1 MDVFFEGF
9 FFMKKFII
17 ISLVTLCIL
26 PLQAKEYSF
35 EDAYKRVLAT
45 QESLAAARQ
54 EVKAAK
60 AQQSSTRGLYLPSV
74 GVKGSY
80 TRIDSPIIIDLNE
93 IRTVITTLHGIPL
106 TALPSFE
113 EQIQNE
119 KFFKAQAYATLP
131 LFTGGK
137 IASANAAAKAN
148 YIGAQAQ
155 ADMLANKLL
164 VDLSTKYFGNLL
176 AQKMM
181 EVRGQFLQ
189 NAKQNAENGA
199 KMYRAGVISKVEK
212 MSVDVILAQAQ
223 RDYDSSVNDASIA
236 QTLLKDI
243 LSETEEITPNS
254 SLFVLPLESLPS
266 LEEFQKKA
274 LSTPILNF
282 IDSKKDLSKANENA
296 QKADFLPTFYLFASH
311 ELYSH
316 DLTILE
322 PDWAIGIGFNW
333 NLFEGGQTYNKTKAA
348 KELTQKVE
356 DLKAQQ
362 IKDITTG
369 IEYYYKK
376 MENAQKTY
384 TALQEELSFTEA
396 FYKARQLGFKAG
408 TTTSLEVNMA
418 MTQWQKSQLENLKA
432 QYDFVT
438 SLAAILNLSGQPEL
452 FHKYAQEGQKGVIK

>member
-1 MDVFFEGF
+1 
-9 FFMKKFII
+9 MKKF
-17 ISLVTLCIL
+17 LTLSFLALCVL

-60 AQQSSTRGLYLPSV
+60 QQQGSARALHYPTV

-80 TRIDSPIIIDLNE
+80 TRIDDPINIDLNG
-93 IRTVITTLHGIPL
+93 IRTVIATLHSIPPA
-106 TALPSFE
+106 ALPSFE
-113 EQIQNE
+113 TQVQDE

-137 IASANAAAKAN
+137 INSANAAAKAN
-148 YIGAQAQ
+148 YAGALAQ
-155 ADMLANKLL
+155 ENMLANKLL
-164 VDLSTKYFGNLL
+164 VDLSEKYFGNFL

-181 EVRGQFLQ
+181 EVRRQFLQ
-189 NAKQNAENGA
+189 NAKQIAEDGA
-199 KMYRAGVISKVEK
+199 KMYRAGIISKVEK

-223 RDYDSSVNDASIA
+223 RDYDSAVNDASIA

-243 LSETEEITPNS
+243 LSETEEIKPNS
-254 SLFVLPLESLPS
+254 PLFVLPLDRLPS
-266 LEEFQKKA
+266 LEDFQAKA
-274 LSTPILNF
+274 LSNPIINF
-282 IDSKKDLSKANENA
+282 IDSKKDLSKANESA
-296 QKADFLPTFYLFASH
+296 QKADFLPTFYLFATR
-311 ELYSH
+311 ELYTK

-322 PDWAIGIGFNW
+322 PDWAVGIGFNW
-333 NLFEGGQTYNKTKAA
+333 NIFEGGQSYYKTKAA

-356 DLKAQQ
+356 DLKMQQ

-376 MENAQKTY
+376 MQNAQKTY

-438 SLAAILNLSGQPEL
+438 SLAAILNLSGQTEL
-452 FHKYAQEGQKGVIK
+452 FNRYVQEAQIN

>member
-1 MDVFFEGF
+1 
-9 FFMKKFII
+9 MKKPII
-17 ISLVTLCIL
+17 VSLLMLCIL

-35 EDAYKRVLAT
+35 DEAYKRVLAT
-45 QESLAAARQ
+45 QESLAAARK

-60 AQQSSTRGLYLPSV
+60 AEQSSMRGLYLPTV

-80 TRIDSPIIIDLNE
+80 TRIDEPITIDLNA
-93 IRTVITTLHGIPL
+93 IRSVIQTFHAVP
-106 TALPSFE
+106 LPSFE
-113 EQIQNE
+113 TQVQEE

-148 YIGAQAQ
+148 YLSAQAQ
-155 ADMLANKLL
+155 ADILANKLL

-176 AQKMM
+176 AQKMVQ
-181 EVRGQFLQ
+181 VRGQFLQ

-199 KMYRAGVISKVEK
+199 KMFRAGVISKVEK

-223 RDYDSSVNDASIA
+223 RDYNSAVNDANIA

-243 LSETEEITPNS
+243 LSETEEIIPNS
-254 SLFVLPLESLPS
+254 PLFVLPLERLPS
-266 LEEFQKKA
+266 LEEFKTKA

-282 IDSKKDLSKANENA
+282 IDSKKALSKANENA
-296 QKADFLPTFYLFASH
+296 QKADFLPTFYLFATR
-311 ELYSH
+311 ELYTR
-316 DLTILE
+316 DLTILD
-322 PDWAIGIGFNW
+322 PDWALGVGFTW
-333 NLFEGGQTYNKTKAA
+333 SLFEGGQTYHKTKAA

-356 DLKAQQ
+356 DLKEQQ
-362 IKDITTG
+362 IKDISTG

-384 TALQEELSFTEA
+384 TALQEELAFTEE

-418 MTQWQKSQLENLKA
+418 MTQWQKSQLESLKA

-452 FHKYAQEGQKGVIK
+452 FNKYAQEGQKIKEK

>member
-1 MDVFFEGF
+1 
-9 FFMKKFII
+9 MKKLII
-17 ISLVTLCIL
+17 ISLLIFCIL
-26 PLQAKEYSF
+26 PMQAKEYSF

-60 AQQSSTRGLYLPSV
+60 AQQSSAHGLYLPSI

-80 TRIDSPIIIDLNE
+80 TRINNPIVIDLNE
-93 IRTVITTLHGIPL
+93 IRTVITTLHGIPQ

-113 EQIQNE
+113 EQVQDK

-131 LFTGGK
+131 IFTGGK

-148 YIGAQAQ
+148 YAGAQAQ
-155 ADMLANKLL
+155 EDMLANKLL
-164 VDLSTKYFGNLL
+164 VDLSTKYFGNFL
-176 AQKMM
+176 AQKMV

-189 NAKQNAENGA
+189 NAKQNAEDGA
-199 KMYRAGVISKVEK
+199 KMFKAGVISKVEK
-212 MSVDVILAQAQ
+212 MSVDVVLAQAQ
-223 RDYDSSVNDASIA
+223 RDYDSAVNDASIA

-243 LSETEEITPNS
+243 LSETQEITPNS
-254 SLFVLPLESLPS
+254 PVFVLPLESLPS

-274 LSTPILNF
+274 LSTPMLSY
-282 IDSKKDLSKANENA
+282 IDSKKELSKANESA
-296 QKADFLPTFYLFASH
+296 QKSDFLPTFYLFATR
-311 ELYSH
+311 ELYSR
-316 DLTILE
+316 DLTILD
-322 PDWAIGIGFNW
+322 PDWAVGIGFNW

-356 DLKAQQ
+356 DLKEQQ
-362 IKDITTG
+362 IKDILTG
-369 IEYYYKK
+369 VEYYYKK

-384 TALQEELSFTEA
+384 AALQEELAFTEE

-438 SLAAILNLSGQPEL
+438 SLAAILNLSGQTEL
-452 FHKYAQEGQKGVIK
+452 FNKYAQEGQRN

>member
-1 MDVFFEGF
+1 
-9 FFMKKFII
+9 MKKFLI
-17 ISLVTLCIL
+17 ISFLALCSL

-45 QESLAAARQ
+45 QESLAAARR
-54 EVKAAK
+54 EVNAAR
-60 AQQSSTRGLYLPSV
+60 QQKSSTQGLYFPSV

-80 TRIDSPIIIDLNE
+80 TRIDGPISIDLNE
-93 IRTVITTLHGIPL
+93 IRTVITTLHSLPPSV
-106 TALPSFE
+106 LPSFE
-113 EQIQNE
+113 KEVQDK

-137 IASANAAAKAN
+137 ITSANAAANAN
-148 YIGAQAQ
+148 YAGAQAQ

-164 VDLSTKYFGNLL
+164 VDLSTKYFGNFL
-176 AQKMM
+176 AQKMV

-189 NAKQNAENGA
+189 NAKQIAADGA
-199 KMYRAGVISKVEK
+199 KMYRAGIISKVEK

-223 RDYDSSVNDASIA
+223 RDYDSAVNDASIA

-243 LSETEEITPNS
+243 LSETEEIKPNS
-254 SLFVLPLESLPS
+254 PLFVLPLSSLPS
-266 LEEFQKKA
+266 LEDFQAKA
-274 LSTPILNF
+274 LSNPIINF
-282 IDSKKDLSKANENA
+282 IDSKKDLSKANESA

-311 ELYSH
+311 ELYKH

-322 PDWAIGIGFNW
+322 PDWAVGVGFNW
-333 NLFEGGQTYNKTKAA
+333 NIFEGGQTYHKTKAA

-362 IKDITTG
+362 IKDISTG

-376 MENAQKTY
+376 MQNAQKTY
-384 TALQEELSFTEA
+384 DALQEELSFTEA

-408 TTTSLEVNMA
+408 TATSLEVNMA

-438 SLAAILNLSGQPEL
+438 SLASILNLSGQTEL
-452 FHKYAQEGQKGVIK
+452 FNKYAQEAQIKE

>member
-1 MDVFFEGF
+1 MDVFFKGL
-9 FFMKKFII
+9 FFMKNFII
-17 ISLVTLCIL
+17 ISFLTLCIL

-35 EDAYKRVLAT
+35 DDAYKRVLAT

-60 AQQSSTRGLYLPSV
+60 AEQGSTRGLYFPSI
-74 GVKGSY
+74 GIKGSY
-80 TRIDSPIIIDLNE
+80 TRINGPITIDLNE
-93 IRTVITTLHGIPL
+93 IRTVITTLHGLPQ
-106 TALPSFE
+106 TALPPFE
-113 EQIQNE
+113 EQVQDE

-148 YIGAQAQ
+148 YLGAQAQ

-164 VDLSTKYFGNLL
+164 VDLSIKYFGNLL
-176 AQKMM
+176 TQKMM

-199 KMYRAGVISKVEK
+199 KMFRAGVISKVEK

-243 LSETEEITPNS
+243 LSETEEIIPNS
-254 SLFVLPLESLPS
+254 SLFVLPLEHLPS
-266 LEEFQKKA
+266 LEDFQAKA
-274 LSTPILNF
+274 LSTPIFSF
-282 IDSKKDLSKANENA
+282 IDSKKALSKANENA
-296 QKADFLPTFYLFASH
+296 QKADFLPTFYLFATR
-311 ELYSH
+311 ELYTR

-322 PDWAIGIGFNW
+322 PDWAVGVGFNW
-333 NLFEGGQTYNKTKAA
+333 SLFEGGHTYHKTKAA
-348 KELTQKVE
+348 QELTQKVE

-362 IKDITTG
+362 IKDILTG

-384 TALQEELSFTEA
+384 TALQEELAFTEE

-452 FHKYAQEGQKGVIK
+452 FNKYAQEGQIKE

>member
-1 MDVFFEGF
+1 MR
-9 FFMKKFII
+9 KLII
-17 ISLVTLCIL
+17 ILLLVFCIL

-35 EDAYKRVLAT
+35 DDAYKRVLAT
-45 QESLAAARQ
+45 QESLAAARR

-60 AQQSSTRGLYLPSV
+60 EQQSSTRGLYFPTV
-74 GVKGSY
+74 GVKGRY
-80 TRIDSPIIIDLNE
+80 TRIDNPIIIDLNE
-93 IRTVITTLHGIPL
+93 IRSVITTLHGIPL
-106 TALPSFE
+106 SALPSFE
-113 EQIQNE
+113 EQVQDK

-131 LFTGGK
+131 IFTGGK
-137 IASANAAAKAN
+137 ITSANAAAKAN
-148 YIGAQAQ
+148 YAGAQAQ
-155 ADMLANKLL
+155 AEILANKLL
-164 VDLSTKYFGNLL
+164 VDLSTKYFGNFL
-176 AQKMM
+176 AQKML

-189 NAKQNAENGA
+189 NAKQNAEDGA
-199 KMYRAGVISKVEK
+199 KMYHAGIISKVEK
-212 MSVDVILAQAQ
+212 MAVDVILAQAQ

-243 LSETEEITPNS
+243 LSETDEIIPNS
-254 SLFVLPLESLPS
+254 PLFVLPLERLPS

-274 LSTPILNF
+274 LSTPIFNF
-282 IDSKKDLSKANENA
+282 IDSKKDLSKANEKA

-322 PDWAIGIGFNW
+322 PDWAVGIGFNW
-333 NLFEGGQTYNKTKAA
+333 NLFEGGQTYYKTKAA
-348 KELTQKVE
+348 EDLTQKVE

-362 IKDITTG
+362 IKDISTG

-376 MENAQKTY
+376 MQNAQKTY
-384 TALQEELSFTEA
+384 TALKEELSFTEA

-418 MTQWQKSQLENLKA
+418 MTQWQKSQLESLKA

-438 SLAAILNLSGQPEL
+438 SLAAILNLSGQTEL
-452 FHKYAQEGQKGVIK
+452 FSRYAQEGHTN